1 MQISSLLDRFL
12 TLDLPVL
19 VSAVGVPSEAP
30 EPGGGWWHEPWSA
43 QVQSRWVSRA
53 FEIAMSIPFVESVI
67 WSDLYDH
74 LGSELPG
81 AGLVD
86 ASGRTKPA
94 LQRLVGMRKR
104 LRKPLGPPRRLL
116 HRVSTGSADA

>member
-1 MQISSLLDRFL
+1 SK
-12 TLDLPVL
+12 
-19 VSAVGVPSEAP
+19 
-30 EPGGGWWHEPWSA
+30 
-43 QVQSRWVSRA
+43 
-53 FEIAMSIPFVESVI
+53 PFVESVI

-74 LGSELPG
+74 PGSDLPG

-104 LRKPLGPPRRLL
+104 LRKPLGPPRRLS